1 MTVKIWNVYKVKKP
15 VNTIVLQEGM
25 KGKLCEMFEND
36 FIFDKF
42 AISSSPDN
50 NTNFTSNFYNSLHL
64 LDLDGSNTQYEL
76 NFKKTT
82 VSKQMVPGKGSAIAK
97 MDSRKVM
104 TGDFSSKKN
113 MLAVAALNCFYI
125 YSM

>member
-113 MLAVAALNCFYI
+113 MVAVAALNCFYI